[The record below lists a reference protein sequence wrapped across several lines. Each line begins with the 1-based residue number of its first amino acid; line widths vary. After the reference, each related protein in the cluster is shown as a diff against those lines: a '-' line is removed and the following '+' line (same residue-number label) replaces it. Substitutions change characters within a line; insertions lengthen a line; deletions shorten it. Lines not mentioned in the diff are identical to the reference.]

1 MFALMRGEA
10 LPNRLR
16 RPSQDGEFFL
26 LRVAGGGMDVDA
38 GRKMGGC
45 RCGVQDVRGVADAPP
60 RKKIILTI
68 YDKMGMYI

>member
-1 MFALMRGEA
+1 MWGARWM
-10 LPNRLR
+10 PMW
-16 RPSQDGEFFL
+16 
-26 LRVAGGGMDVDA
+26 VAGWMDVDA

-45 RCGVQDVRGVADAPP
+45 RCGAQDARGGAGAPP